1 MAVNNLLPVDI
12 ASGDL
17 IRLARTNPLHYT
29 SSGQLGNGG
38 AAKGPSFEDALL
50 KAMDG
55 VNAYQTENTSLV
67 QQMLVDPDSVDAH
80 DVTLA
85 MSRANMSLNIARTV
99 LDRVVRAWRD
109 LINTR

>member
-1 MAVNNLLPVDI
+1 MPVNNLLPVDI
-12 ASGDL
+12 ATGDL

-29 SSGQLGNGG
+29 SAGQLGG
-38 AAKGPSFEDALL
+38 AEAERRPSFEDALL
-50 KAMDG
+50 RAMDG
-55 VNAYQTENTSLV
+55 VNAHQTENTNLV
-67 QQMLVDPDSVDAH
+67 QRMLVDPDAVDAH

-85 MSRANMSLNIARTV
+85 MSRASMSLNIARTV

>member
-1 MAVNNLLPVDI
+1 MAINNLLPVDMV
-12 ASGDL
+12 SGDL
-17 IRLARTNPLHYT
+17 IRLARTSPLHYT
-29 SSGQLGNGG
+29 SSGQLGRPEGEK
-38 AAKGPSFEDALL
+38 APSFEDAMV
-50 KAMDG
+50 KAMEG

-85 MSRANMSLNIARTV
+85 MSKANMSLNIARSV